1 MSKLSVASSILICLF
16 AFGFQNSLKQ
26 KSVALPTKQT
36 SQNTTSVSSASDSM
50 RNIKNTN
57 IQRVI
62 IDSIRW
68 SPNFQIMSK
77 PQAIYKTLIDILS
90 ALLTP
95 LIAIIATYIA
105 YQQYRTNKLQL
116 QNELYERRLE
126 IYRALRQFIGL
137 AVQYGGVPN
146 EELPKFLRGT
156 SESYFLFGD
165 DVAKYL
171 NEVYLKGVDYNYVY
185 NRLHPDSSS
194 INQKE
199 LEQLA
204 NKGEE
209 LIKWFSAQFEISEK
223 LFGTY
228 MRIAE

>member
-1 MSKLSVASSILICLF
+1 MLNLNAPSSILICLF

-26 KSVALPTKQT
+26 DSAALPTEQT
-36 SQNTTSVSSASDSM
+36 SQNTASVSSASDSM

-57 IQRVI
+57 SQHVI

-68 SPNFQIMSK
+68 SPNFQIMSA
-77 PQAIYKTLIDILS
+77 PQAIYKTIIDILS

-126 IYRALRQFIGL
+126 IYRTLRQFIGF

-156 SESYFLFGD
+156 SESFFLFGD

-171 NEVYLKGVDYNYVY
+171 NEVYLKGVEYNFVY
-185 NRLHPDSSS
+185 NRLHSDSSL
-194 INQKE
+194 ITQKE
-199 LEQLA
+199 LESLA
-204 NKGEE
+204 NKGGE
-209 LIKWFSAQFEISEK
+209 LIKWFSVQFEISEN